1 MSKNVTKPARRVPE
15 RARQLAGR
23 LAEAFDYDQ
32 RLAVRQSAALDRL
45 REGNEQLW
53 SGLHPD
59 ALGLLNDDTSAEAI
73 GEGSSVI
80 AGLVS
85 DSIRFG
91 HSVAE
96 AEAVLLPKLQ
106 EVHWTI
112 HRAVCNYQQAS
123 EDRRH
128 LAAEIGEASAQL
140 VLELTAVGWA
150 EHEARDADVRV
161 LAMAGAR

>member
-1 MSKNVTKPARRVPE
+1 MPENVTQSARAVPE

-23 LAEAFDYDQ
+23 LAEAFDSDQ
-32 RLAVRQSAALDRL
+32 QLARRQNGALGRL
-45 REGNEQLW
+45 RAGNEQLW

-73 GEGSSVI
+73 GSGASVI

-91 HSVAE
+91 HSVIE
-96 AEAVLLPKLQ
+96 AESVLLPKLQ

-112 HRAVCNYQQAS
+112 HRAVCDYQQAS

-140 VLELTAVGWA
+140 VAELTAVGWS
-150 EHEARDADVRV
+150 EQEARDADVRA
-161 LAMAGAR
+161 LSAAGAR